1 MKLCIVLNGGLQS
14 CCSTYP
20 PELVHEIVKKWTE
33 GLCEVS
39 VIDAK
44 KEEWE
49 SDEMASLAIDYFG
62 EYAYPFIY
70 IDDVLVSL
78 GHFPTQRELLQ
89 FFHKK
94 REEEWPN
101 RI

>member
-1 MKLCIVLNGGLQS
+1 M
-14 CCSTYP
+14 Y
-20 PELVHEIVKKWTE
+20 
-33 GLCEVS
+33 EVS

-78 GHFPTQRELLQ
+78 GHFPTQRELLAVLSQ
-89 FFHKK
+89 EKRKGVGKHDIIEAAKK
-94 REEEWPN
+94 YGFIKEVKN
-101 RI
+101 V